1 MGADLLSSH
10 HVSVQQRSAV
20 EHRYHCHG
28 EDAAQVC
35 CQLLD
40 SICMLCYLSK
50 DRRRRALL
58 AINLLHKPAVA

>member
-1 MGADLLSSH
+1 MGADWLSSH
-10 HVSVQQRSAV
+10 HVSVQLRSAM
-20 EHRYHCHG
+20 EHRYHYHG

-40 SICMLCYLSK
+40 SFACYLSK

-58 AINLLHKPAVA
+58 AINLLHKPPVA